1 MMWAY
6 LWSIKWCVI
15 CPWIFN
21 YCQIQLRSWLLH
33 AFLNISL
40 GFRWT
45 RASGLTS
52 LRAPRTWWGACWC
65 LTLLR
70 ESLSMRLSTT
80 PGWRQDHKTHMHANA
95 HTANVQFNWMQI
107 KVLSLHIS
115 AAVGG
120 YCHLISS
127 LSFLFHNRVYYF
139 KTQKQAWIFAACCK
153 CFRKFKFTFKPL
165 AWLMLTQAHFLL
177 LRTTALLSHPFTV
190 SVCER

>member
-1 MMWAY
+1 MQSQCAEWWTTPLLSSIKLLPKNPNCKTMKQTTETFCTTVGRKMMWVY

-21 YCQIQLRSWLLH
+21 YCQIRLPSWLLH

-45 RASGLTS
+45 PASGLTS

-80 PGWRQDHKTHMHANA
+80 PGWRQDHKTHSHTHA
-95 HTANVQFNWMQI
+95 HTANIQINWMQI
-107 KVLSLHIS
+107 KILSLHIS

-120 YCHLISS
+120 YCCLISS
-127 LSFLFHNRVYYF
+127 FFS
-139 KTQKQAWIFAACCK
+139 
-153 CFRKFKFTFKPL
+153 
-165 AWLMLTQAHFLL
+165 
-177 LRTTALLSHPFTV
+177 
-190 SVCER
+190 